1 MKSRIFLLGLSVL
14 FYINSCVDSDNT
26 ISIVDYGIDPDTR
39 EDVSVAVQRL
49 INDLQ
54 NRTDTGRIDV
64 IFPKGTYHFYEDN
77 SFVREYYI
85 SNHDQDNPKKVG
97 LAIENLKNITID
109 GKGSTFI
116 FHGRMIPI
124 SILYSENVSLKN
136 ISIDFEVPALRQLNV
151 LDVRKES
158 EEIIAEIYPSEN
170 YRIDDGKLII
180 LGETYE
186 LTPHSAMSFNED
198 KSLTYLRSD
207 LSFNP
212 VSVSE
217 LSPNILSIKGW
228 DQYSETTPGE
238 RFVLRSYYRPTP
250 GIFISESKNTDI
262 ENVTVHYA
270 EGMGLLAQ
278 MSENINLNGFNVSL
292 KGEDDPR
299 YFTTQADA
307 THFSACKGVII
318 SKNGLYENMADDAIN
333 VHGTYLKLMKK
344 VDDYTV
350 QARYMHNQ
358 AWGFKWGTPGD
369 SVQFVESNKM
379 ELVDGDIN
387 KIESINAVD
396 KPTEFGAKVF
406 EITFTE
412 PIPEGVT
419 EEGSFGIENLTW
431 TPAVIFSDNIVR
443 NNRARGTLFST
454 PKRVVCESNLFDHTH
469 GTAILLCGDSN
480 GWFETGAC
488 KEVIIRDNKFV
499 NALTANYQ
507 FTNAVISV
515 YPEIPNLEDQNKF
528 FHSGIVI
535 EDNTFEMFDR
545 PIVYA
550 KSTDGLI
557 FRNNI
562 ILYNNDFE
570 PFHWNNHM
578 FFFEKV
584 NNVLIENNQFEK
596 GFDVY
601 EDLKVE
607 LSENNSV
614 IIKQ

>member
-1 MKSRIFLLGLSVL
+1 MKSLFSILFLSIL
-14 FYINSCVDSDNT
+14 FFINSCTYSIDTFSIADYDINT
-26 ISIVDYGIDPDTR
+26 NTR
-39 EDVSVAVQRL
+39 ENVSVAAQRL

-54 NRTDTGRIDV
+54 NRTDTAHIKV
-64 IFPKGTYHFYEDN
+64 IFPKGTYHFYED
-77 SFVREYYI
+77 SAFVREYYI

-97 LAIENLKNITID
+97 LALENLKNITID
-109 GKGSTFI
+109 GMGSTFI

-124 SILYSENVSLKN
+124 SIINSENISLKN
-136 ISIDFEVPALRQLNV
+136 IYIDFEVPALRQLNV
-151 LDVRKES
+151 IEVNKETD
-158 EEIIAEIYPSEN
+158 EIVAEIYPNDN

-186 LTPHSAMSFNED
+186 LTPITAMSFSED
-198 KSLTYLRSD
+198 KRLTYLRRD
-207 LSFNP
+207 LNFNP
-212 VSVSE
+212 TKVTE
-217 LSPNILSIKGW
+217 KSPNILSLRGW
-228 DQYSETTPGE
+228 DQINETVSGE

-250 GIFISESKNTDI
+250 GIFISECKNTDI

-292 KGEDDPR
+292 KGESDPR

-307 THFSACKGVII
+307 THFSACKGVIV

-333 VHGTYLKLMKK
+333 VHGTYLKLIKR
-344 VDDYTV
+344 VDDYTI
-350 QARYMHNQ
+350 QASYMHNQ
-358 AWGFKWGTPGD
+358 TWGFKWGTVGD
-369 SVQFVESNKM
+369 SVQFVESKKM
-379 ELVDGDIN
+379 ELVDGSVNVIQ
-387 KIESINAVD
+387 SIVSID

-406 EITFTE
+406 EIKFANAISEGITE
-412 PIPEGVT
+412 N
-419 EEGSFGIENLTW
+419 GSFGIENTTW
-431 TPAVIFSDNIVR
+431 TPEVIFSDNIIR

-454 PKRVVCESNLFDHTH
+454 PKRVVCQGNLFDHTH

-488 KEVIIRDNKFV
+488 REVIIKDNKFV

-507 FTNAVISV
+507 FTNAVISIF
-515 YPEIPNLEDQNKF
+515 PEIPNLEDQKKF

-535 EDNTFEMFDR
+535 ENNTFEMFDQ

-550 KSTDGLI
+550 KSTNGLI
-557 FRNNI
+557 FRNNTI
-562 ILYNNDFE
+562 SYNNDFE
-570 PFHWNNHM
+570 PFHWNKHM

-584 NNVLIENNQFEK
+584 DNVLLENNQFEK
-596 GFDVY
+596 GFDV
-601 EDLKVE
+601 DKNVRVE

-614 IIKQ
+614 VVKQ